1 MRSYLN
7 IIAVAAL
14 AVGAWMP
21 QAHAQ
26 SDELYDEAAQ
36 EGELVYYAQG
46 PSQVYEDLVA
56 QFEAKYPKVK
66 VRIVPGR
73 YDVIEKI
80 NDQLE
85 AGGDLD
91 ADIVTAQTMQDL
103 VEWQEAGQLMNVQPD
118 GIETVPEHLKR
129 DGFFPL
135 SIYLIGSAYNAEKL
149 ADGEAPKTVEDMLK
163 PEFRGQL
170 ISTYPHD
177 DDVTLYLY
185 DQIREKYG
193 WEFFTEFMELEPKFV
208 RSHVLVADA
217 LKQGTSTA
225 SFDQITTF
233 NSSEFVVPKDTPL
246 VAFPYGIAA
255 FAEAKHP
262 NAAKLFLSFALTKEQ
277 QERYVSR
284 NIWSAREDVD
294 PPEGFE
300 PLESYDVADG
310 FIDFISDGD
319 RVKELRSRFEEIIG
333 PIEGEYISTAPSAQK
348 Q

>member
-1 MRSYLN
+1 MRTGLTF
-7 IIAVAAL
+7 IACAAF
-14 AVGAWMP
+14 ATSVWGTSVR
-21 QAHAQ
+21 AQ
-26 SDELYDEAAQ
+26 SDDLYERAAE

-46 PSQVYEDLVA
+46 PRQVYEDLVA
-56 QFEAKYPKVK
+56 QFEAAYPKVT

-73 YDVIEKI
+73 YDVIERI
-80 NDQLE
+80 NEQLK

-103 VEWQEAGQLMNVQPD
+103 VEWQEAGQLLSFQPD

-149 ADGEAPKTVEDMLK
+149 AESDVPKTVEELLK
-163 PEFRGQL
+163 PAFRGQL

-185 DQIREKYG
+185 DRIREKYG
-193 WEFFTEFMELEPKFV
+193 WKFFTKFIELEPTFV

-233 NSSEFVVPKDTPL
+233 NSSEFVVPSDIPL

-255 FAEAKHP
+255 FAGAKHP

-284 NIWSAREDVD
+284 NIWSARQDVG
-294 PPEGFE
+294 PPEGYE
-300 PLESYDVADG
+300 PLDSYDVADG
-310 FIDFISDGD
+310 FIDFISDGEKV
-319 RVKELRSRFEEIIG
+319 RELRARFKEIIG
-333 PIEGEYISTAPSAQK
+333 PIEGEYISTAPSSQK
-348 Q
+348 K